1 MKVRT
6 LQFGK
11 ALSAALFVLLLSV
24 AGLTKALAQSF
35 TVGSLNYSVNDD
47 GTTVTVTGHMDG
59 TSASDALTIPELVT
73 FEGNDYS
80 VTVIGDYAFEV
91 CSGFTGS
98 LTIPNSVTTIGEWAF
113 SDCYGFTGN
122 LTIPNSVTTIGD
134 GAFYYCSGF
143 TGSLT
148 IGNSV
153 TTIGDY
159 AFGDCSG
166 FTGSLTIPNSVTTIG
181 DGAFVGCSGFAG
193 SLTIGNSVTSI
204 GYGFNCSGLL
214 SIISLAETPPTLD
227 YTFYS
232 IPSDFPL
239 YVPCEVVEAY
249 QSASGWNAFANVIG
263 MCSAGMI
270 TVVSDPTEGGLVTGS
285 GTFDAGTVCTVT
297 ANPNAG
303 YAVSNW
309 TENGH
314 IVSMDANYSFVVAR
328 DRILTAHF
336 VQEGNINFADANV
349 KSICVANWDTDGDG
363 ELSYPEAAAVSNL
376 GNAFMYNADITSFDE
391 LQYFVGL
398 SSIGDYAFSYCS
410 GLTSIKLPN
419 SLISIGDGAFG
430 GCSGLT
436 GDLVIP
442 NSVTTIGSSAF
453 YGCSGFTGDLVIPNS
468 VTTIE
473 YDAFYGCSGF
483 TGSLT
488 IPNSV
493 TSIGESAFEGCS
505 GFEEILYYATN
516 CEDAGSY
523 YNYVSPFNGCS
534 GILTIGE
541 NVERIPTSM
550 FLNNTFNE
558 VHYNAT
564 NCADTD
570 APFLGCQGI
579 LIIGD
584 NVVRIPNRVFY
595 SSAFKS
601 LTIGNSVTS
610 IGNYAFYGCSGLM
623 GSLTIPNSVT
633 SIGDYAFDNC
643 NGFTGDLTIP
653 NSVTTIGR
661 SAFNY
666 CSGLSGTLTFPG
678 SLTSIG
684 QEAFSHCYSLASIL
698 VLAETPPTLGYE
710 VFEYVSPTIPV
721 YVPCGSSELFQLYG
735 GWMNFSNI
743 IGMCSPGTI
752 TVMAEPSE
760 GGTVTGSGTF
770 DVGTVCTVT
779 ASSNAGYGFAMWTE
793 NGHLV
798 STESTYNFTVSYD
811 KHLTAHFVPEGNIVF
826 ADSNVKDICVT
837 NWDTNG
843 DGELS
848 YAEAAVVTNIRNGVF
863 SNNTEITSFEEL
875 QYFIGLSSINSAF
888 QGCSNLTGVIF
899 VPSSITYMDNA
910 FVNCSS
916 LSEVHYNATNCISN
930 HGDAFIGCGG
940 TLVIGDNVE
949 SIPYN
954 MFIAANFTGSLVIP
968 NSVTSIGS
976 SAFSD
981 CSNFDGSLV
990 IPNSMTIIDYG
1001 TFSGCSGF
1009 TSITIPNTITDIYA
1023 YAFSNCTGIASITV
1037 LAQQPP
1043 VLGEG
1048 VFENVPKNIPVYVPD
1063 GTVEAYR
1070 TAYGWSEFFNYN
1082 NSIIIS
1088 VLANPSEGGTVSGG
1102 GYYENGTNCTLSAVA
1117 NLGYYF
1123 SNWSKDGE
1131 VVSTNANYS
1140 FIATESAEY
1149 VANFGSIVFT
1159 TIVDDSIF
1167 LIGDTIPIH
1176 GTVKDNHNVPVANVD
1191 VEIGVTVFGN
1201 RRTLETVSDENGEFA
1216 VDFIPSSFESGYYT
1230 VNSGPIGNADTTAV
1244 HDDFDILGM
1253 MIGFVENEAD
1263 TIHYNGYIV
1272 CEVTQND
1279 PPKPF
1284 VLPVKNKN
1292 SIALT
1297 NLHVE
1302 IISEQPEG
1310 SVFNFGTL
1318 NLAGFEFGYLPFTVS
1333 GTVPTQGDVF
1343 QEFMVRVISNEG
1355 SKIEFTIMYYCHEA
1369 TPELN
1374 AYPNPIVTTVTRGKS
1389 KTLDVTLTNNG
1400 TVASGEI
1407 TVNLPDLEW
1416 MSVMDGT
1423 TLPSINAGQS
1433 SIFTLRLSPDNE
1445 VSLGLYEGTI
1455 VINTSS
1461 GSYVNLSYS
1470 ITVVSEEEGILL
1482 VDVTDEYTT
1491 NTNNGN
1497 GPHVEGAEVTL
1508 TDYYSHETVAH
1519 GFTSSTGI
1527 FGAEDIP
1534 EGWYYLEVD
1543 ADRHL
1548 GYNEI
1553 VYISAGT
1560 TNRYDIFLPYQGVYF
1575 SWSVEE
1581 TEIIDE
1587 YLIELNVEYET
1598 DVPVPVLVID
1608 GPSYIP
1614 AFESYYDYSFVITNH
1629 GLIDATDLT
1638 IIPENEMYYLTPLFT
1653 YIDTLHAHQS
1663 IVVPCRVTHKDPED
1677 CGNWE
1682 KTVVQYKYL
1691 SGQTK
1696 ISKSSFTYT
1705 LIGGQPCDDELPYL
1719 GDGDSGSGF
1728 GNNSPRPK
1736 PRPRPNEPNNGN
1748 GGNSSNHHS
1757 TPPITH
1763 QNPYV
1768 SVRFGVQFSQNMTM
1782 TREAFIGTFIV
1793 YNNEPSA
1800 TTDIGLDL
1808 TVKDELGI
1816 DHTNL
1821 FEITVTSM
1829 DGIDAIDGTGTMSAA
1844 SNGMVK
1850 IQFIPTRGAAPT
1862 VPVDYYFGGNFTF
1875 TDPQT
1880 SVSHTM
1886 HLYPTKITVHPSP
1899 DLHLDYFVSPV
1910 LYGDNP
1916 LTPNVI
1922 EPSVPA
1928 ELAVRIKNVGVG
1940 TAKNVMIETAEPVIV
1955 NNIQNLL
1962 IEINHI
1968 GTYVDGEG
1976 VQLGLHNI
1984 DFGNIESGQIK
1995 EGEWLFTSS
2004 LLARLISG
2012 NVHLVHN
2019 DVYGDPRLSLVS
2031 HIGIHE
2037 LTHPIYGSHGTRT
2050 TGAHDLLVN
2059 DIPDENN
2066 YPDSIYFSNGGKT
2079 SVSVIESA
2087 SFDKYVTSHDT
2098 IVTLTVNPS
2107 RIGWNYGET
2116 EDPGRNHYELV
2127 SCTRNNDNQ
2136 IISLSN
2142 IWQESM
2148 LVPNSGDSLY
2158 ENKLRF
2164 VDTLS
2169 VVQPVTYTL
2178 VYAGIPSDPYIFF
2191 GDEDEYWSNAANW
2204 ESNVKPYSPSNN
2216 VLIDGICQ
2224 LDEDAIVST
2233 LTVAESQSLTIPEGR
2248 ILTVSNSLENTTAS
2262 RLVIEDG
2269 GQLMHSNAGAQA
2281 TVRKAIAAYS
2291 NNNNGWYLVAPPLVG
2306 NTPVTAVN
2314 NMLSNSYDLYYYDEP
2329 TYYWMNQK
2337 FADNNFVELENGK
2350 GYLYANNEDI
2360 SLEFAGE
2367 LQNGAA
2373 TVTVPLSYTP
2383 NIPLSGFNLVGN
2395 PFAHNVTSYASVNVA
2410 NGCYQMN
2417 EAKDDLLV
2425 SEIDE
2430 SNPLKPAEGFFVKAE
2445 DEGASITFNS
2455 GRGATANS
2463 SGSIRVEL
2471 VEKGKLIDRLIV
2483 KREGEPLKKLSLN
2496 ESRTKVFAVQ
2506 SGKEVAIVP
2515 CIGNEQP
2522 INFKASKNGEYTL
2535 VVNTKGLEFNYLHLI
2550 DNLTGAD
2557 MDLLIPESVEGPASY
2572 TFTAKTT
2579 DYASRFKLVF
2589 SVCGDADG
2597 DDAPFAFIN
2606 NGNIII
2612 VGAEAGSVLQIV
2624 DVMGRVL
2631 VSRDAAHHVS
2641 TTGMVK
2647 GVYVLRL
2654 INGDNVKTQ
2663 KIVVD

>member
-1 MKVRT
+1 MKSKR
-6 LQFGK
+6 
-11 ALSAALFVLLLSV
+11 LLLMLLMV
-24 AGLTKALAQSF
+24 LTVPWAAQAQE
-35 TVGSLNYSVNDD
+35 TVTIGTGTATHYTNPIGTYYNYSITEQLYTAEEIGMA
-47 GTTVTVTGHMDG
+47 GTI
-59 TSASDALTIPELVT
+59 S
-73 FEGNDYS
+73 S
-80 VTVIGDYAFEV
+80 V
-91 CSGFTGS
+91 S
-98 LTIPNSVTTIGEWAF
+98 
-113 SDCYGFTGN
+113 
-122 LTIPNSVTTIGD
+122 
-134 GAFYYCSGF
+134 FYYMGTAARDFPITMYMMNTEAENLS
-143 TGSLT
+143 TG
-148 IGNSV
+148 
-153 TTIGDY
+153 
-159 AFGDCSG
+159 
-166 FTGSLTIPNSVTTIG
+166 
-181 DGAFVGCSGFAG
+181 
-193 SLTIGNSVTSI
+193 
-204 GYGFNCSGLL
+204 
-214 SIISLAETPPTLD
+214 ISLAEAEEVFSGTLPVTTTAGWVTITLD
-227 YTFYS
+227 TPFAYNGTSNLLVGFIKDYLYYFSGQTWRGTATTSTMARYSQSDNNAYTTSTVPEKAQTNRPNIQMEITPGGGPTCERPATFEVSNITGFGADFAWESTVGNYTFEYKKATD
-232 IPSDFPL
+232 SD
-239 YVPCEVVEAY
+239 
-249 QSASGWNAFANVIG
+249 W
-263 MCSAGMI
+263 
-270 TVVSDPTEGGLVTGS
+270 TVVSGLTATTYTLSTLEPMTDYSARVKAVCDTELESSYKTANFTTIEVCPDGIVCIGS
-285 GTFDAGTVCTVT
+285 GTATNNSLPLNNYYNYSLTEQIYTADEIGQAGAILSIDFFKAATTAAQKTLAIYMVSTTKDEFTSNTDWIPVTTADLVYSGTVPFADNDWTTIELDSPFIYDGTSNVCIVVDNNTGAYVANTGFRVFST
-297 ANPNAG
+297 AKNQALYQQSDGTNPDPTGTAPAATGRMTSKNRIRIAIG
-303 YAVSNW
+303 ESPACPKPTGLAVSNVGAHTVTLSW
-309 TENGH
+309 TSDADAWQICLNNDEENLINVTENPYTLTGLTAETVYTAKVRANCDNDGFSEWNTNPVSFTTPCEAYNLPYAYSFEDAGELNCWTIYGANSSETGISTEAAHSGSYGFRFFFSEENAYLVSPVLTGTENG
-314 IVSMDANYSFVVAR
+314 IALSFYYGEYSNEYGGDQFYVGYTTDETATDPSSFTYGSITTASSLWQLYETSLPEGTKKVAIKYVYTDASSLYLDDFSFETPACCPKPLNLVCEAYTANTATFTWTNGGSETQWLLEYDTIEDFAGASSIQVYQNNLENGAYTLTGLAAETRYYVRIKAYCPTCDINGGYSQPSNTRVFKTLEACPVPTALTTYNVLPTSVKVNWNGDADGYR
-328 DRILTAHF
+328 LRYKTIENPATATIILTAGD
-336 VQEGNINFADANV
+336 VWGDGSGYQMLLDADANAYGTIIPETGGLTNGGDASEETYAEFEY
-349 KSICVANWDTDGDG
+349 KIPINADGDCSTQNTVMNNSISIEIPAGTYDWCITNPTPGDRIWIASSSGNVGGRANDYVFEAGKTYEFTVTLGADNHDQIDVVISGGTNIRDDEWIVVEDVTNPHTLSGLLPETWYQIEVQAVCEDG
-363 ELSYPEAAAVSNL
+363 ESAWVGTTFHTPELCPTPTNLQANVSMESVL
-376 GNAFMYNADITSFDE
+376 VTWTPGNSLQGEWE
-391 LQYFVGL
+391 LQYKMTSSSDWTLVGNL
-398 SSIGDYAFSYCS
+398 TEPSY
-410 GLTSIKLPN
+410 
-419 SLISIGDGAFG
+419 
-430 GCSGLT
+430 
-436 GDLVIP
+436 
-442 NSVTTIGSSAF
+442 TI
-453 YGCSGFTGDLVIPNS
+453 
-468 VTTIE
+468 
-473 YDAFYGCSGF
+473 
-483 TGSLT
+483 
-488 IPNSV
+488 
-493 TSIGESAFEGCS
+493 
-505 GFEEILYYATN
+505 TN
-516 CEDAGSY
+516 LA
-523 YNYVSPFNGCS
+523 
-534 GILTIGE
+534 
-541 NVERIPTSM
+541 
-550 FLNNTFNE
+550 
-558 VHYNAT
+558 NA
-564 NCADTD
+564 
-570 APFLGCQGI
+570 
-579 LIIGD
+579 
-584 NVVRIPNRVFY
+584 
-595 SSAFKS
+595 S
-601 LTIGNSVTS
+601 
-610 IGNYAFYGCSGLM
+610 
-623 GSLTIPNSVT
+623 
-633 SIGDYAFDNC
+633 
-643 NGFTGDLTIP
+643 
-653 NSVTTIGR
+653 
-661 SAFNY
+661 
-666 CSGLSGTLTFPG
+666 
-678 SLTSIG
+678 
-684 QEAFSHCYSLASIL
+684 
-698 VLAETPPTLGYE
+698 GYE
-710 VFEYVSPTIPV
+710 VRVR
-721 YVPCGSSELFQLYG
+721 
-735 GWMNFSNI
+735 
-743 IGMCSPGTI
+743 
-752 TVMAEPSE
+752 A
-760 GGTVTGSGTF
+760 
-770 DVGTVCTVT
+770 VC
-779 ASSNAGYGFAMWTE
+779 E
-793 NGHLV
+793 
-798 STESTYNFTVSYD
+798 
-811 KHLTAHFVPEGNIVF
+811 
-826 ADSNVKDICVT
+826 
-837 NWDTNG
+837 
-843 DGELS
+843 
-848 YAEAAVVTNIRNGVF
+848 
-863 SNNTEITSFEEL
+863 
-875 QYFIGLSSINSAF
+875 
-888 QGCSNLTGVIF
+888 
-899 VPSSITYMDNA
+899 
-910 FVNCSS
+910 
-916 LSEVHYNATNCISN
+916 
-930 HGDAFIGCGG
+930 
-940 TLVIGDNVE
+940 VE
-949 SIPYN
+949 SEWTPIV
-954 MFIAANFTGSLVIP
+954 S
-968 NSVTSIGS
+968 
-976 SAFSD
+976 
-981 CSNFDGSLV
+981 
-990 IPNSMTIIDYG
+990 
-1001 TFSGCSGF
+1001 F
-1009 TSITIPNTITDIYA
+1009 TSAQIY
-1023 YAFSNCTGIASITV
+1023 I
-1037 LAQQPP
+1037 
-1043 VLGEG
+1043 
-1048 VFENVPKNIPVYVPD
+1048 
-1063 GTVEAYR
+1063 
-1070 TAYGWSEFFNYN
+1070 
-1082 NSIIIS
+1082 
-1088 VLANPSEGGTVSGG
+1088 
-1102 GYYENGTNCTLSAVA
+1102 
-1117 NLGYYF
+1117 
-1123 SNWSKDGE
+1123 
-1131 VVSTNANYS
+1131 
-1140 FIATESAEY
+1140 
-1149 VANFGSIVFT
+1149 FT

-1445 VSLGLYEGTI
+1445 VPLGLYEGTI

-1663 IVVPCRVTHKDPED
+1663 IVVPCRITHKDPED

-1984 DFGNIESGQIK
+1984 DFGNIESGQQK
-1995 EGEWLFTSS
+1995 TGEWLFTSS
-2004 LLARLISG
+2004 LLARLVSG

-2019 DVYGDPRLSLVS
+2019 DLYDNPRLSLVS
-2031 HIGIHE
+2031 HVGIHE
-2037 LTHPIYGSHGTRT
+2037 LTHPIYASNTRAG
-2050 TGAHDLLVN
+2050 GAHDFLVN

-2066 YPDSIYFSNGGKT
+2066 YPDSIFFSNGGKT
-2079 SVSVIESA
+2079 SVGVAENIG
-2087 SFDKYVTSHDT
+2087 FDKYVTAHDT
-2098 IVTLTVNPS
+2098 IVTLTVSHP
-2107 RIGWNYGET
+2107 RVGWNYGET
-2116 EDPGRNHYELV
+2116 ADPGRNRYELV
-2127 SCTRNNDNQ
+2127 SCVRNNDSKEIPLGNV
-2136 IISLSN
+2136 
-2142 IWQESM
+2142 WQEAM
-2148 LVPNSGDSLY
+2148 LVPGSGDTEY
-2158 ENKLRF
+2158 DYKLRI
-2164 VDTLS
+2164 VDTVS
-2169 VVQPVTYTL
+2169 AVQTVTYTL
-2178 VYAGIPSDPYIFF
+2178 VFVGDPTAPYVFY
-2191 GDEDEYWSNAANW
+2191 GDEDENWSNAANW
-2204 ESNVKPYSPSNN
+2204 EGNVKPGTNRN
-2216 VLIDGICQ
+2216 ALIEGTCL
-2224 LDEDAIVST
+2224 LDENATVRS
-2233 LTVAESQSLTIPEGR
+2233 LTVAEGHSLTIPSGR
-2248 ILTVSNSLENTTAS
+2248 ILTTTGSLASEAAS

-2269 GQLMHSNAGAQA
+2269 GQLMHSNAGVQA
-2281 TVRKAIAAYS
+2281 TAKRTIMPYTAGTKDGWHLIAHPMA
-2291 NNNNGWYLVAPPLVG
+2291 NNVNVNDVENLANN
-2306 NTPVTAVN
+2306 
-2314 NMLSNSYDLYYYDEP
+2314 SFDLYYYDEP
-2329 TYYWMNQK
+2329 TVYWINQEDAGND
-2337 FADNNFVELENGK
+2337 FTQMETCK
-2350 GYLYANNEDI
+2350 GYLYGNSQNGT
-2360 SLEFAGE
+2360 LGFMGE

-2373 TVTVPLSYTP
+2373 TVNVPLVYTTSHA
-2383 NIPLSGFNLVGN
+2383 LQGFNLVGN
-2395 PFAHNVTSYASVNVA
+2395 PFAHNVTSYATVNVA
-2410 NGCYQMN
+2410 NGCYVMN
-2417 EAKDDLLV
+2417 EAKDDLIV
-2425 SEIDE
+2425 SEINED
-2430 SNPLKPAEGFFVKAE
+2430 NPLKPTEGFFVKAMSE
-2445 DEGASITFNS
+2445 NASITFNL
-2455 GRGATANS
+2455 GRGSTATQ
-2463 SGSIRVEL
+2463 SGTIRVEL
-2471 VEKGKLIDRLIV
+2471 VENGKLVDRLLV
-2483 KREGEPLKKLSLN
+2483 KTGEGQPLEKFSLKERRTRIFAQN
-2496 ESRTKVFAVQ
+2496 ERQ
-2506 SGKEVAIVP
+2506 ELAIVP
-2515 CIGNEQP
+2515 CKGNEQAV
-2522 INFKASKNGEYTL
+2522 NFKAVKNGSYTIS
-2535 VVNTKGLEFNYLHLI
+2535 VNADGMDFNYFHLV

-2557 MDLLIPESVEGPASY
+2557 VDLLAEPSY
-2572 TFTAKTT
+2572 TFDARTS
-2579 DYASRFKLVF
+2579 DYASRFLLRFMPK
-2589 SVCGDADG
+2589 DG
-2597 DDAPFAFIN
+2597 SSTDSETFAFIS
-2606 NGNIII
+2606 NGNIVII
-2612 VGAEAGSVLQIV
+2612 NAEADATLQIV
-2624 DVMGRVL
+2624 DVMGRV
-2631 VSRDAAHHVS
+2631 VVS
-2641 TTGMVK
+2641 TDALQNISTREMTP

-2654 INGDNVKTQ
+2654 INGNDVKTQ
-2663 KIVVD
+2663 KIVVE